1 MNLSKFFRTDT
12 GKHVMSAILG
22 FGLATI
28 FRAACKD
35 RNCIIFK
42 APPLDETENKV
53 YEYDSKCYKFKTK
66 IVKCDKNKKTVT
78 A

>member
-42 APPLDETENKV
+42 APPLDEIENKV

-66 IVKCDKNKKTVT
+66 IVKCDKSKKTVT
-78 A
+78 S